1 MTWTGLKPIAPLK
14 NPPRFIREY
23 TKGMR
28 ILLIEDD
35 TQTIGFLKSGLETEC
50 FSVDQAFDGEAG
62 LYLAKTN
69 DYDLIITDYFLPK
82 KNGLEVCE
90 GIRAK
95 GKKIPII
102 VLSVHSAVPNKVAL
116 LNAGADD
123 YLTKPFSFEE
133 LLARVKALLRR
144 PLETQS
150 DVLELAN
157 LRLDSGRHQFRM
169 GNLEIALT
177 RKEFQLLE
185 FLLRNKGQVVSRT
198 MILEHVWDIHGD
210 IFSNSIETHVS
221 NLRRKIDKRR
231 NQKLIK
237 TISGIGYKLG

>member
-1 MTWTGLKPIAPLK
+1 M
-14 NPPRFIREY
+14 
-23 TKGMR
+23 
-28 ILLIEDD
+28 
-35 TQTIGFLKSGLETEC
+35 
-50 FSVDQAFDGEAG
+50 
-62 LYLAKTN
+62 
-69 DYDLIITDYFLPK
+69 
-82 KNGLEVCE
+82 
-90 GIRAK
+90 
-95 GKKIPII
+95 
-102 VLSVHSAVPNKVAL
+102 SVHSAVPNKVAL

-169 GNLEIALT
+169 GNLEITLT